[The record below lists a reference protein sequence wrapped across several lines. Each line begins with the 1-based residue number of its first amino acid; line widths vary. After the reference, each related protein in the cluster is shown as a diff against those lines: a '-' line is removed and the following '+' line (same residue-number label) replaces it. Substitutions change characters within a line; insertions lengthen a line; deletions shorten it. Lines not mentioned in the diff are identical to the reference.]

1 MSNNHDSVSGLLN
14 AAGRIPLLTHDEEI
28 MLSRR
33 VQAMQALLADNPSGP
48 YSDDERRIIRTGKR
62 AKERMI
68 NANLRLVVSI
78 AKKYIRAA
86 RHLELGDLIQEG
98 MFGLIRGVEKFDP
111 ERGYRLSTYG
121 YWWIRQS
128 ITRGISQSE
137 RTIRLPVNAIEC
149 LGKLRLWLPLFIAEH
164 GRSPTYDECAAYCGV
179 QPTVMR
185 HYMEHTNGVSSLDG
199 AIRGAEDMCIL
210 DTVAADTPD
219 AYEAIEL
226 EDGAIRLSAWLS
238 HLNEYQQSVIT
249 LRHGLNGLPPMS
261 QSEVSKKLGVS
272 RQAIQ
277 QAERASIMRL
287 RVQAA
292 SMRQT
297 A

>member
-1 MSNNHDSVSGLLN
+1 MSNDRDAISWFLN
-14 AAGRIPLLTHDEEI
+14 QAGRHPLLTASQE
-28 MLSRR
+28 LTLGRT
-33 VQAMQALLADNPSGP
+33 VQDWMA
-48 YSDDERRIIRTGKR
+48 IRDIKDPTPAQKAIARQGQR
-62 AKERMI
+62 AKRKMF
-68 NANLRLVVSI
+68 NANLRLVVSL
-78 AKKYIRAA
+78 AKRYLPATRS
-86 RHLELGDLIQEG
+86 LDLSDLIQEG
-98 MFGLIRGVEKFDP
+98 CLGLDRAIEKFDP
-111 ERGYRLSTYG
+111 SRGYKFSTYS

-128 ITRGISQSE
+128 ITRGISQSD

-210 DTVAADTPD
+210 DTVAADSPD
-219 AYEAIEL
+219 AYEEL
-226 EDGAIRLSAWLS
+226 EILEGISKVGGWLT
-238 HLNEYQQSVIT
+238 HLNEYQQNVIT

-292 SMRQT
+292 SMRQI